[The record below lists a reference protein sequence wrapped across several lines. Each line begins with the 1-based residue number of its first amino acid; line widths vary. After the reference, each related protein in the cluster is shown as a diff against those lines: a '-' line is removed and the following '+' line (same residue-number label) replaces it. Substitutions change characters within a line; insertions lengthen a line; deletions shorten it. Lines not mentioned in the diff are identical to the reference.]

1 MRAFLVIPA
10 PRLPARQA
18 LGINFSQGLKA
29 GISGV
34 SCGNLLSPS
43 PEIPASAGM
52 THKALYA

>member
-1 MRAFLVIPA
+1 VEAVRVFLVMPA

-29 GISGV
+29 GISGDSSRDLV
-34 SCGNLLSPS
+34 SPS

-52 THKALYA
+52 TQ